1 MITGQQIRS
10 ARERAGLTQE
20 ELANRLGVSMRSVGN
35 WERGATVPRSKSAA
49 VEAILGDHL
58 EGPASATPPLAEAS
72 DVELLAEIAKRFT
85 RVQERANGGHHD
97 EANHHDEK
105 TPKAIADV
113 IRLDERNGSVEH
125 GHLAAF
131 TPSDED
137 LI

>member
-1 MITGQQIRS
+1 
-10 ARERAGLTQE
+10 
-20 ELANRLGVSMRSVGN
+20 MRSVGN

-49 VEAILGDHL
+49 LEVILGGHI

-85 RVQERANGGHHD
+85 RVHERENGGHHD

-105 TPKAIADV
+105 TPKGIADV
-113 IRLDERNGSVEH
+113 IRLDERNGSADQE
-125 GHLAAF
+125 HLAAF

-137 LI
+137 MI